1 MELPDWVVDEVPARA
16 RGGVPLLLVVKL
28 FRHGSPV
35 VDPGTGGR
43 RSYWCGQLPRLTGA
57 SKRALDAAVEE
68 LVRLGVLRV
77 HEPLRAGSARGYSVG
92 FDAPAWGVVPGP
104 CGPVRGVVPVVEGG
118 AEIAPRNRGVQK
130 LHGAEN
136 ATPSNLGGA
145 ENADPRESRAH
156 ANGGGGDL
164 DPLTDRVGHG
174 IHHHH
179 SSGES
184 REQILRTLR
193 ELEVDSPAA
202 LLASHGPSRVL
213 GALGELS
220 GEMRRGEVRNPAGWL
235 VKALVDRGRVFE
247 EPAGPVEFSRP
258 VAVDAFEAEKAK
270 YLGGPLGHLVRWKTS
285 SAAEAG
291 AARRVEQV
299 AEAVVVQPTSSANLD
314 GPGAAPS
321 RRVAE

>member
-1 MELPDWVVDEVPARA
+1 MTELPDWVVDELPARA

-68 LVRLGVLRV
+68 LVSLGVIRV

-104 CGPVRGVVPVVEGG
+104 CGPVRGVVPVVAGG
-118 AEIAPRNRGVQK
+118 AEIATLNREG
-130 LHGAEN
+130 GAEN
-136 ATPSNLGGA
+136 ATHQIQGGA
-145 ENADPRESRAH
+145 KNADPSESRAH

-164 DPLTDRVGHG
+164 DPLTEPVGVG

-193 ELEVDSPAA
+193 ELGVDSPAA

-235 VKALVDRGRVFE
+235 VSALVDRERVFE
-247 EPAGPVEFSRP
+247 EPSGPIEVPRP
-258 VAVDAFEAEKAK
+258 VDAFEAQKAK
-270 YLGGPLGHLVRWKTS
+270 YLGWWRDRGLLSKTS

-291 AARRVEQV
+291 VARRVEQV
-299 AEAVVVQPTSSANLD
+299 AEAVVVQPTSSANL
-314 GPGAAPS
+314 AAARKRQRQARKAG
-321 RRVAE
+321 RR